1 MSNKLYDKIKN
12 IVKENYKFVLV
23 LIFFFVLFTFELP
36 YYIESPGGILDVST
50 RVEVENSKE
59 VTGSFNL
66 AYVTE
71 FKATIPTIVVAQ
83 FIDDWDVLKKEE
95 VEQHETIEEI
105 EYRNH
110 LMLDEANSNAII
122 VAFDKAGEYFKVT
135 NKKVN
140 IVYIDPEANTDLK
153 IGDEIIAVNGS
164 KIDSKELLFSII
176 GSKAEKFEFTVI
188 NNGIKYTR
196 YAYKSLIDGEVLIG
210 IVISETKDVDT
221 NLDVKFKFKESES
234 GPSGGFM
241 MSLAIYNYL
250 TSDDITKGLKIVG
263 TGTIDEKGN
272 VGSIGG
278 VEYKVKAA
286 AKEDAD
292 LFFVPIDNY
301 EDAYNTVLENDLDI
315 KLISVSTFDEALNY
329 LNSL

>member
-122 VAFDKAGEYFKVT
+122 VAFDKAGEYFKVR
-135 NKKVN
+135 
-140 IVYIDPEANTDLK
+140 
-153 IGDEIIAVNGS
+153 
-164 KIDSKELLFSII
+164 
-176 GSKAEKFEFTVI
+176 
-188 NNGIKYTR
+188 IK
-196 YAYKSLIDGEVLIG
+196 
-210 IVISETKDVDT
+210 
-221 NLDVKFKFKESES
+221 
-234 GPSGGFM
+234 
-241 MSLAIYNYL
+241 
-250 TSDDITKGLKIVG
+250 
-263 TGTIDEKGN
+263 
-272 VGSIGG
+272 
-278 VEYKVKAA
+278 
-286 AKEDAD
+286 
-292 LFFVPIDNY
+292 
-301 EDAYNTVLENDLDI
+301 
-315 KLISVSTFDEALNY
+315 KLILFILI
-329 LNSL
+329 LKLIPI